1 MRSMREKEKNKEFE
15 DPLKKV
21 HNFIDSMNKSGAFDK
36 TPPELQKVI
45 DNINFLEKAKNNPLP
60 PGTAQKKVFGVETWD
75 INAIL
80 KDNIWNRSIFTVDKL
95 CKLFLK
101 ADLEQKK
108 KYLKKK
114 NPIEFDYAWL
124 LILIFGV
131 AVAFIVIMFLGPK
144 IGFGL

>member
-1 MRSMREKEKNKEFE
+1 
-15 DPLKKV
+15 
-21 HNFIDSMNKSGAFDK
+21 
-36 TPPELQKVI
+36 
-45 DNINFLEKAKNNPLP
+45 PLP

-114 NPIEFDYAWL
+114 NRMEFDYAWL

-131 AVAFIVIMFLGPK
+131 AVAFILIMFLGPR
-144 IGFGL
+144 FGL